1 MRFVSPVTLLALL
14 AATLASACQAAV
26 IRAPG
31 VLEDEEPP
39 PPVVDPEAFF
49 RANVEPI
56 MVAQCRVCHE
66 VSAASQ
72 GAVFLTPGGDYYA
85 SIWAYRDGHLLIPG
99 DGAGSVLVRKV
110 TVDPHLGP
118 NVSETDAAILRRW
131 IDAEGMSTEPPPV
144 MPPPVEPM
152 RTGFY
157 PVNEG
162 ANRMPLAEVGLPGAE
177 LVFTA
182 TRITGGIIMTDVVLV
197 PSAGGF
203 VVTHPRFVVRDTDS
217 SPERLERDEFAS
229 MTIRAPAGGTGRLV
243 DRFVVSPFTTSGSLA
258 IQFDTVGPYSAM

>member
-1 MRFVSPVTLLALL
+1 MTALSLL
-14 AATLASACQAAV
+14 AAILASGCQAAV

-31 VLEDEEPP
+31 VLEDDEPP

-56 MVAQCRVCHE
+56 LVAQCRVCHE
-66 VSAASQ
+66 TTAASQ
-72 GAVFLTPGGDYYA
+72 GTVFLAPGGDYYA
-85 SIWAYRDGHLLIPG
+85 SIWSYREGRLLTPG

-118 NVSETDAAILRRW
+118 SVSEGEAALFRQW
-131 IDAEGMSTEPPPV
+131 IDAEGMTTEPPPV

-162 ANRMPLAEVGLPGAE
+162 ANRMPLAEVGLSGAE

-197 PSAGGF
+197 AGAGGL
-203 VVTHPRFVVRDTDS
+203 VVNHPRFIVRDDTTS
-217 SPERLERDEFAS
+217 MERYERDEFS
-229 MTIRAPAGGTGRLV
+229 SVTIRAPAGGTGRLV
-243 DRFVVSPFTTSGSLA
+243 DRFVISPFPTVGSLA
-258 IQFDTVGPYSAM
+258 IEFDTVGPYTM